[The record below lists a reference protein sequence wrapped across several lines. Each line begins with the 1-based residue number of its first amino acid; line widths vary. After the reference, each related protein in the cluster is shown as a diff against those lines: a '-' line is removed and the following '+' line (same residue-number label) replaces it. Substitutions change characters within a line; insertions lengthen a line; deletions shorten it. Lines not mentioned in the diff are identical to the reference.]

1 MFPCP
6 DTFRPERYLDVE
18 QATSPPNA
26 PFFFGFGRRICP
38 GMHIAMNS
46 LFTVISRILWAFDI
60 NPPKDSNGRPIIP
73 STDDFIGGLVIRPRP
88 FTFSLELRRP
98 EEDAKDVI
106 KMESKQAEDEAMAW
120 K

>member
-6 DTFRPERYLDVE
+6 DTFRPERYLNLE
-18 QATSPPNA
+18 QAISQPNST
-26 PFFFGFGRRICP
+26 FFFGFGRRICP

-46 LFTVISRILWAFDI
+46 LFIVITRILWAFDI
-60 NPPKDSNGRPIIP
+60 NPLKDSDGKPIIP
-73 STDDFIGGLVIRPRP
+73 STEDFIGGLVIRPRP

-98 EEDAKDVI
+98 EEGAEEVI
-106 KMESKQAEDEAMAW
+106 VMESKQAEDGAMSW